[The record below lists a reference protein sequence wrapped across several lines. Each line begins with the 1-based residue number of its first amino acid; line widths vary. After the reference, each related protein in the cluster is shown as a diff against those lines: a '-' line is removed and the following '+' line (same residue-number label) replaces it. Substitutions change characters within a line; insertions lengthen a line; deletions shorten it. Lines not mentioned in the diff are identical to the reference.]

1 MKKTLMIISSIIFYL
16 IGIIILGFY
25 LYLEVAPKVSMDELD
40 RIILLFLLALFFYL
54 GSLLLSKYL
63 KNNKPMKFCLYFIFV
78 LYLITLI
85 KLTLFDRDY
94 GRVGLNFFNW
104 NKENIQVYLRNNN
117 LIPFKTIIEYIVRQD
132 RVALINLFGNVI
144 AFAPMGLFLPLLFNK
159 QKKTFF
165 FILTNIIIVLVIEIL
180 QFLSLSGSFD
190 IDDLILNIGGAL
202 IVYGLYKIKKI
213 NKLINKV
220 FLIKKEEQDN
230 ALQN

>member
-25 LYLEVAPKVSMDELD
+25 LYLELAPKVSMDELD

-63 KNNKPMKFCLYFIFV
+63 KNNKPMKFYLYFIFV

-132 RVALINLFGNVI
+132 RVALINLFGNII
-144 AFAPMGLFLPLLFNK
+144 AFAPMGLFLPLLFKK

-202 IVYGLYKIKKI
+202 IIYSLYKIKKV
-213 NKLINKV
+213 NQLIDKI

>member
-63 KNNKPMKFCLYFIFV
+63 KNNKPMKFFLYFIFV

-132 RVALINLFGNVI
+132 RVALINLFGNII
-144 AFAPMGLFLPLLFNK
+144 AFAPMGLFLPLLFKK
-159 QKKTFF
+159 QKKTIF
-165 FILTNIIIVLVIEIL
+165 FILTNIIIILIIEIL
-180 QFLSLSGSFD
+180 QFLSFRGSFD
-190 IDDLILNIGGAL
+190 IDDLILNLLGAL

>member
-1 MKKTLMIISSIIFYL
+1 MKKTLMIISSTIFYL
-16 IGIIILGFY
+16 TGIIILGFY

-54 GSLLLSKYL
+54 GSLLLSKIL
-63 KNNKPMKFCLYFIFV
+63 KTNRPMKIYLYFIFI
-78 LYLITLI
+78 LYLLTLI
-85 KLTLFDRDY
+85 KLTLFDTNY
-94 GRVGLNFFNW
+94 GRVGLNPFDW

-132 RVALINLFGNVI
+132 RVALINLFGNII
-144 AFAPMGLFLPLLFNK
+144 AFAPMGLFLPLLFKK

-202 IVYGLYKIKKI
+202 IIYSLYKIKKV
-213 NKLINKV
+213 NQLIDKI

>member
-1 MKKTLMIISSIIFYL
+1 MKKTLMIISSTIFYL

-63 KNNKPMKFCLYFIFV
+63 KNNKPMKFYLYFIFV

-94 GRVGLNFFNW
+94 GRVGLNFSNW
-104 NKENIQVYLRNNN
+104 DKENIQVYLRNNN

-132 RVALINLFGNVI
+132 RVALINLFGNII
-144 AFAPMGLFLPLLFNK
+144 AFAPMGLFLPLLFKK
-159 QKKTFF
+159 QKKTIF
-165 FILTNIIIVLVIEIL
+165 FILTNIIIILIIEIL
-180 QFLSLSGSFD
+180 QFLSFRGSFD

>member
-1 MKKTLMIISSIIFYL
+1 MKKTLMIISSTIFYL

-63 KNNKPMKFCLYFIFV
+63 KNNKPMKFYLYFIFV

-132 RVALINLFGNVI
+132 RVALINLFGNII
-144 AFAPMGLFLPLLFNK
+144 AFAPMGLFLPLLFKK

-202 IVYGLYKIKKI
+202 IIYSLYKIKKV
-213 NKLINKV
+213 NQLIDKI

>member
-25 LYLEVAPKVSMDELD
+25 LYLELAPKVSMDELD

-63 KNNKPMKFCLYFIFV
+63 KNNKPMKFYLYFIFV

-132 RVALINLFGNVI
+132 RVALINLFGNII
-144 AFAPMGLFLPLLFNK
+144 AFAPMGLFLPLLFKK

-202 IVYGLYKIKKI
+202 IIYSLYKIKKV
-213 NKLINKV
+213 NQLIDKI
-220 FLIKKEEQDN
+220 FLIKSCVKHDD
-230 ALQN
+230 